1 MRNLEIEAF
10 HSAIISLNTESGVQQ
25 VILREVQR
33 PRYKPRVTHVDFQ
46 WILSTEKLHIKVPVH
61 FEGADE
67 APGVKVDEVIF
78 SNLITELDIT
88 CLPKDLPEY
97 IAVDVSGL
105 GINEVIHLSEVQL
118 PEGVE
123 LTGTVALEGEDPTIA
138 TVAPPRVIEEDE
150 VTDVDEDLEG
160 VEGEDAGEAAAREG
174 EKLADDA
181 GSAEKAED

>member
-1 MRNLEIEAF
+1 MT
-10 HSAIISLNTESGVQQ
+10 NTGTGAS
-25 VILREVQR
+25 
-33 PRYKPRVTHVDFQ
+33 D
-46 WILSTEKLHIKVPVH
+46 WITLTTSV
-61 FEGADE
+61 
-67 APGVKVDEVIF
+67 
-78 SNLITELDIT
+78 N

-150 VTDVDEDLEG
+150 VADAEEDLEG
-160 VEGEDAGEAAAREG
+160 LEGEGAEEGAAPEG
-174 EKLADDA
+174 EQQAGDAD
-181 GSAEKAED
+181 SAEKSED

>member
-1 MRNLEIEAF
+1 M
-10 HSAIISLNTESGVQQ
+10 
-25 VILREVQR
+25 
-33 PRYKPRVTHVDFQ
+33 
-46 WILSTEKLHIKVPVH
+46 
-61 FEGADE
+61 
-67 APGVKVDEVIF
+67 
-78 SNLITELDIT
+78 
-88 CLPKDLPEY
+88 
-97 IAVDVSGL
+97 DVSGL

-174 EKLADDA
+174 EKQSDDA